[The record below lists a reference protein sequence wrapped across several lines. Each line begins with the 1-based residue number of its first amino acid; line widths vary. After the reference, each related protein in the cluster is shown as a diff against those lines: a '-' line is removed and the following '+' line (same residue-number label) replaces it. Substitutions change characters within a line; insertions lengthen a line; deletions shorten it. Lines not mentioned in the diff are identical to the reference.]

1 MTNVIILAGNHYWLP
16 AILNNRH
23 FLRLPAAFEIP
34 TRNIRD
40 DKGGAKTA
48 PFIIPNLNNRQLS
61 KGRIREAQEMRK
73 VC

>member
-23 FLRLPAAFEIP
+23 FWRLAAAFEIP

-40 DKGGAKTA
+40 DKGGDFA

-61 KGRIREAQEMRK
+61 KGRIREAQEMRNIH
-73 VC
+73 

>member
-23 FLRLPAAFEIP
+23 FGRLAAAFEIP

-40 DKGGAKTA
+40 DKGGKNS
-48 PFIIPNLNNRQLS
+48 PPYRS
-61 KGRIREAQEMRK
+61 KS
-73 VC
+73 